1 MIKIFYRICIVI
13 SVLFA
18 LMFVFS
24 YSYLNN
30 LGLDEEKKNGQ
41 NIIQTFYRIQ
51 WPGNGS
57 FLIGFISR
65 YKQDFS
71 EPFERYDLGGAFFER
86 PWKEAVQSIWNKTG
100 FWYINDQGSKFLQ
113 EIWIGVPSWLPV
125 LVFGGMAVV
134 LRKKA
139 WRLAS
144 FKAGKEGLGD
154 VHWIIGLWL
163 IVEFEDGGRPP
174 AHRGLRPGGRTD
186 DGCAMPFNDL
196 TTRPINSPP

>member
-1 MIKIFYRICIVI
+1 MINICHRICAVFGII
-13 SVLFA
+13 FA
-18 LMFVFS
+18 MMFVLS

-30 LGLDEEKKNGQ
+30 FGLDEESKNGQ
-41 NIIQTFYRIQ
+41 NVIQTFYRIA

-86 PWKEAVQSIWNKTG
+86 PWKQAGQSIWNKTG

-125 LVFGGMAVV
+125 LVFGTIGLVV
-134 LRKKA
+134 RRKA
-139 WRLAS
+139 WRLGS
-144 FKAGKEGLGD
+144 
-154 VHWIIGLWL
+154 
-163 IVEFEDGGRPP
+163 
-174 AHRGLRPGGRTD
+174 
-186 DGCAMPFNDL
+186 
-196 TTRPINSPP
+196 